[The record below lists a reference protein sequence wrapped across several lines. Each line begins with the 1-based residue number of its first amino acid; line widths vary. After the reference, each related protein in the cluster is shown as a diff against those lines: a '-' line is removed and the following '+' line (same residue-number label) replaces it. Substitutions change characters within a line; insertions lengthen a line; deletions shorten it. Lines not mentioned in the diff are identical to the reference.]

1 MEKAYISKDE
11 IEQLI
16 EHEWQG
22 CLPFLQDISKENNI
36 SLEELI
42 NENEISKPTLEDLIY
57 YCDQVACEKYEWDR
71 ERMVNTAV
79 ATGVAAEILKLIDSR
94 LKLNK

>member
-1 MEKAYISKDE
+1 MEKAYITKEE
-11 IEQLI
+11 IEELI
-16 EHEWQG
+16 ENEWRG
-22 CLPFLQDISKENNI
+22 CQWFLQELAKENNI
-36 SLEELI
+36 SPKKLI
-42 NENEISKPTLEDLIY
+42 KQNGIFKPTLEDLIY

-79 ATGVAAEILKLIDSR
+79 ATGVAAEILKLIESR